1 MGGEA
6 AKPAVRLRPQL
17 DECVVHIAML
27 ISGLIVDRKVARI
40 AMLISGVRPERAVFW
55 PLWIRQVGLCVTRN
69 KLQNHIWD
77 GFA

>member
-1 MGGEA
+1 
-6 AKPAVRLRPQL
+6 
-17 DECVVHIAML
+17 ML